1 MAPAGTFYDFLMAPR
16 PKPQAPPYNKV
27 AKYPVMTVE
36 VETVLLREP
45 SGRPAKKKGKYP
57 YYPVLER
64 TVERVDSSSEE
75 GRSGRSGDGGD
86 ASSSA
91 ASSSSDS
98 SSAAMSFS
106 SLTGWFSSGS
116 SA

>member
-1 MAPAGTFYDFLMAPR
+1 MAPAGGFYDFLMAPK

-64 TVERVDSSSEE
+64 TVERVDSSSE
-75 GRSGRSGDGGD
+75 GKSGGGD

-91 ASSSSDS
+91 ASSSSSDS

>member
-1 MAPAGTFYDFLMAPR
+1 MAPAGGFYDFLMAPK

-27 AKYPVMTVE
+27 AKYPVVTVE

-64 TVERVDSSSEE
+64 TVERVDSSSE
-75 GRSGRSGDGGD
+75 GKSGGGD

-91 ASSSSDS
+91 ASSSSSDS